1 MTAVT
6 LKELLEA
13 GVHFGHQTKRWNPKM
28 RPYIFGHRNGIYII
42 NLQKTVNRFA
52 EALEFVRRSA
62 AEGRTILFVGTKRQ
76 AQEVVS
82 EEANRAGMPFVNQR
96 WLGGTLTNF
105 RTIKKRIERLR
116 WLESFLENPDEG
128 RYTKKELTRLNKQRL
143 KLAKVLS
150 GIKSLDR
157 VPDVMFVIDPKKE
170 HIAVQEA
177 RKINIP
183 LVAVV
188 DTNCDPDFIDYPI
201 PGNDD
206 AIRAIKLFAGRVA
219 DAVLEGRNLFEK
231 REGEK
236 QSDDKTIPLKD
247 EDAEA
252 AGMPSMGAVSGDA
265 PAAKKSPAA
274 KESSAAKE
282 SPAAPPEKTA
292 ADPPVAPAAGAG
304 AKPVVDVKAEERVPA
319 PGGGSPVAE

>member
-1 MTAVT
+1 LTAVT
-6 LKELLEA
+6 VKELLEA

-28 RPYIFGHRNGIYII
+28 RPFIFGHRNGIYII

-52 EALEFVRRSA
+52 EALEFVRRSS
-62 AEGRTILFVGTKRQ
+62 AEGRAILFVGTKRQ

-82 EEANRAGMPFVNQR
+82 EEAIRVGMPFVNQR

-116 WLESFLENPDEG
+116 WLEGFLENPTEG

-150 GIKSLDR
+150 GIKALDR

-177 RKINIP
+177 RKIGIP
-183 LVAVV
+183 VVAVV

-219 DAVLEGRNLFEK
+219 DAVLEGRSLFEK

-236 QSDDKTIPLKD
+236 QSDGKTIPLKD
-247 EDAEA
+247 EDAGA
-252 AGMPSMGAVSGDA
+252 AGMPSIDAASGEA
-265 PAAKKSPAA
+265 
-274 KESSAAKE
+274 SAAKE
-282 SPAAPPEKTA
+282 RPATPRKKTA
-292 ADPPVAPAAGAG
+292 AGPAPAAEAPVTPPAATGAE
-304 AKPVVDVKAEERVPA
+304 PVVEVKTEERAPA
-319 PGGGSPVAE
+319 PGGGPPVAE

>member
-6 LKELLEA
+6 VKELLEA

-28 RPYIFGHRNGIYII
+28 RPFIFGHRNGIYII
-42 NLQKTVNRFA
+42 NLQKTVSRFS
-52 EALEFVRRSA
+52 EALEFVRRAS

-76 AQEVVS
+76 AQDVIS
-82 EEANRAGMPFVNQR
+82 EEAVRVGMPFVNQR

-116 WLESFLENPDEG
+116 WLEGYLENPTEG
-128 RYTKKELTRLNKQRL
+128 RYTKKELTRLNKQRI

-150 GIKSLDR
+150 GVKALER
-157 VPDVMFVIDPKKE
+157 VPDALFVIDPKKE

-177 RKINIP
+177 RKIGIP
-183 LVAVV
+183 VVAVV

-219 DAVLEGRNLFEK
+219 DAVLEGRTMFDK
-231 REGEK
+231 RDGED
-236 QSDDKTIPLKD
+236 QSDDKTIPLEHD
-247 EDAEA
+247 EDAA
-252 AGMPSMGAVSGDA
+252 ADGMPSIDASSADAAIAREHKAAPRRKAAARPATAADA
-265 PAAKKSPAA
+265 PAAPAV
-274 KESSAAKE
+274 E
-282 SPAAPPEKTA
+282 T
-292 ADPPVAPAAGAG
+292 GAR
-304 AKPVVDVKAEERVPA
+304 PVVEVKAEKRAPA
-319 PGGGSPVAE
+319 LGGGPVAAE

>member
-1 MTAVT
+1 MADSLVQD
-6 LKELLEA
+6 LIEA
-13 GVHFGHQTKRWNPKM
+13 GIHFGQRASSWNPKM
-28 RPYIFGHRNGIYII
+28 APYIYGKRSGIHII
-42 NLQKTVNRFA
+42 DIKETVKGLLLAKKYLTNVTA
-52 EALEFVRRSA
+52 SGKDVC
-62 AEGRTILFVGTKRQ
+62 FVGTKRQ
-76 AQEVVS
+76 AKDVIVERVGDIQMHYVTE
-82 EEANRAGMPFVNQR
+82 R

-128 RYTKKELTRLNKQRL
+128 RYTKKELTRLNKQRA

-177 RKINIP
+177 RKISIP

-236 QSDDKTIPLKD
+236 QSNDKTIPLKD

-252 AGMPSMGAVSGDA
+252 AGMPSIGAVSGEA
-265 PAAKKSPAA
+265 PTAKKSPAT
-274 KESSAAKE
+274 
-282 SPAAPPEKTA
+282 PPKKTA
-292 ADPPVAPAAGAG
+292 ADAAVAPAAGTG
-304 AKPVVDVKAEERVPA
+304 AEPVVDVKAEERVPV